1 MNTMMN
7 RFFAK
12 FALVAALAAVVLLA
26 VGCFGGNDDAQAE
39 QPDTDATIVAA
50 AVRTILEATA
60 EAKAKEVPTDTPAPT
75 ATPEPP
81 PTPTAVPT
89 VPPTPEV
96 VAPTGSDGRDP
107 GSGDVLTPLPV
118 GDLGALMGELSD
130 SERACLAGSSGLT
143 PDRMQQ
149 LTTSPEM
156 ATPEERDAFL
166 GCLGH
171 DAELR
176 LLLTQVLTTTGPL
189 SVESSECLR
198 DSYAG
203 VDLEELLGGMAPDPG
218 NDVAAQQAM
227 ARGMVMFIVSLS
239 CLNEE
244 EFALAGQAM
253 GFMPGEYEGFQCVL
267 EAAGGQEELVV
278 WLSPGA
284 EFPAA
289 LFEAALNCGL
299 QMGGGPPPG

>member
-12 FALVAALAAVVLLA
+12 FALVAVLAAVALFA

-39 QPDTDATIVAA
+39 QPDVDATIVAA

-60 EAKAKEVPTDTPAPT
+60 EAKANEVPTDTPAPT

-107 GSGDVLTPLPV
+107 GSGDVLTPLPI
-118 GDLGALMGELSD
+118 GDLGALMVELSD

-156 ATPEERDAFL
+156 ATPE
-166 GCLGH
+166 
-171 DAELR
+171 
-176 LLLTQVLTTTGPL
+176 
-189 SVESSECLR
+189 
-198 DSYAG
+198 
-203 VDLEELLGGMAPDPG
+203 
-218 NDVAAQQAM
+218 
-227 ARGMVMFIVSLS
+227 
-239 CLNEE
+239 
-244 EFALAGQAM
+244 
-253 GFMPGEYEGFQCVL
+253 
-267 EAAGGQEELVV
+267 
-278 WLSPGA
+278 
-284 EFPAA
+284 
-289 LFEAALNCGL
+289 
-299 QMGGGPPPG
+299 